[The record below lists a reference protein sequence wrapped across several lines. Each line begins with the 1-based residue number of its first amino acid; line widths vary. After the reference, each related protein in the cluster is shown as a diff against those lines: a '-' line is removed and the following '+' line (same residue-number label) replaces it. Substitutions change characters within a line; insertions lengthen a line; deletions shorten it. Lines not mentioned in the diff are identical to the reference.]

1 MCVPAFDKN
10 EKQRDRTPH
19 EIAWVDNMGP
29 IYVVLITVISPFY
42 YSTPIDGA
50 GQSGSVKLPR
60 QTSLCPGL

>member
-29 IYVVLITVISPFY
+29 IYVVLIITVISPFTIL
-42 YSTPIDGA
+42 YSN
-50 GQSGSVKLPR
+50 
-60 QTSLCPGL
+60 